1 MYFLGI
7 IVKGEFVCFDSIT
20 ELKKKFGNGY
30 IIKIKKADGHD
41 DEKLDFYMTQLCQ
54 NIKRLKTSKNNFVE
68 YQIPY
73 DEFSFYQTF
82 LFLEHE
88 MIEKEIIS
96 DFGVNQPSLE
106 SIFIQFAQHN
116 ST

>member
-1 MYFLGI
+1 MNLLGI

-30 IIKIKKADGHD
+30 VIKIKKKYQQD
-41 DEKLDFYMTQLCQ
+41 DENLDFFMTKLCQ
-54 NIKRLKTSKNNFVE
+54 NIKRLKSSNNNFIE
-68 YQIPY
+68 YQIPF
-73 DEFSFYQTF
+73 DEFSFYKTF

-88 MIEKEIIS
+88 LIEKGIIE

-106 SIFIQFAQHN
+106 SIFIQFAQN
-116 ST
+116 N